1 MPNTT
6 LPTNLAPGSPGLIS
20 NANTVHSEMNR
31 LSRDTGWRNVTSL
44 LRNGASATT
53 ARIRR
58 QDNLVIFEVRDLDVS
73 AVSGVSDGTPVQLL
87 KGGGQG
93 TSDIS
98 SNFLNDYPIR
108 GPIMKS
114 VGSGFEM
121 QLQTDFIASSDTYG
135 ISATFYTGR
144 STGSARLQLMYYCDK
159 PWPTFLP

>member
-20 NANTVHSEMNR
+20 NPNIVHAEINR
-31 LSRDTGWRNVTSL
+31 LSRDTGWQNVRPL
-44 LRNGASATT
+44 LRNGATAAV

-58 QDNLVIFEVRDLDVS
+58 QDNLVTFEVLDLNVS
-73 AVSGVSDGTPVQLL
+73 AVPGVADGSPVELL
-87 KGGGQG
+87 TGGTEG

-98 SNFLNDYPIR
+98 SNFLNAYPVR
-108 GPIMKS
+108 GNVFKS
-114 VGSGFEM
+114 VGSGFEL
-121 QLQTDFIASSDTYG
+121 QLQTNYNAATEAHS

-144 STGSARLQLMYYCDK
+144 STGTARLQLMFYCDK

>member
-6 LPTNLAPGSPGLIS
+6 LPTSLAPGSPGLIS
-20 NANTVHSEMNR
+20 NANIVHAEMNR

-58 QDNLVIFEVRDLDVS
+58 QDNLVIFEVRNLDIS
-73 AVSGVSDGTPVQLL
+73 AVPGVSDGSPVELL
-87 KGGGQG
+87 KGGGEG
-93 TSDIS
+93 SSDIS

-121 QLQTDFIASSDTYG
+121 QLQTDFIASQDVYS

-144 STGSARLQLMYYCDK
+144 STATARLQLMFYCDK